1 MTKSESE
8 GGCVLKGQN
17 KHGLTAFVLLLKA
30 LCSTL
35 LHAYSCTG
43 SDALAANTL

>member
-8 GGCVLKGQN
+8 GGCVLKGEN
-17 KHGLTAFVLLLKA
+17 KHVLMVFVLLLKA
-30 LCSTL
+30 LCPTL

-43 SDALAANTL
+43 SDAANTL